1 MDYDVQIRPQMRKSL
16 ALKITPGGV
25 QVLVPQGLT
34 ADSPQVQE
42 FIRRGLPK
50 LAPPAPAPA
59 EEQLDREGLLELV
72 EEWVERLGVPVRRV
86 QLRAM
91 RRKWGSISTAGNL
104 TLASDLVALP
114 RKLVEYVVCHELLH
128 LRVAGHN
135 RLYRLLLGRH
145 FPDWREREQE
155 LGHWGLA
162 LGKGSD

>member
-1 MDYDVQIRPQMRKSL
+1 MRDTPDNFGGQPAQDAQDGDVMDYDVQIRPQARQSL
-16 ALKITPGGV
+16 ALQVTPGGV

-42 FIRRGLPK
+42 FIRRGLHK

-72 EEWVERLGVPVRRV
+72 EEWVERLGVQVRRV

-104 TLASDLVALP
+104 TWPAIWS
-114 RKLVEYVVCHELLH
+114 RCHANWSSTSSVTSC
-128 LRVAGHN
+128 RTCG
-135 RLYRLLLGRH
+135 
-145 FPDWREREQE
+145 
-155 LGHWGLA
+155 
-162 LGKGSD
+162 